1 MKNIRNFVFPFSRS
15 RRPAGQK
22 DARKTR
28 GQSLVEI
35 AIAFP
40 VLIMMLAG
48 LVEFGFM
55 LNYYLSLLD
64 ATREAARVFSSF
76 DPFEDGFKAGNC
88 MCSVSVCPDEAAE
101 DRLDANCDRNSFYQ
115 GAAAM
120 VIENLQPHGSTPE
133 ERRLDSSR
141 RIILN
146 ASTDDVVVSVFSI
159 SDGSIQHRY
168 PASGEYRWFNNA
180 DTRLTNEAIANRLV
194 SAAPDTGILLVEVFF
209 DYHQVLAL
217 PWLAPFLPDPVL
229 LHAYTIMPLAAAE
242 PKTPSP

>member
-1 MKNIRNFVFPFSRS
+1 MKNILPRKLFPFRHIHVGRFTASKS
-15 RRPAGQK
+15 
-22 DARKTR
+22 R

-64 ATREAARVFSSF
+64 STREAARTFSNF
-76 DPFEDGFKAGNC
+76 TPFEDGYTLSPRDC
-88 MCSVSVCPDEAAE
+88 TCSVASCPNEEAG
-101 DRLDANCDRNSFYQ
+101 DRVDADCDKNTFYQ
-115 GAAAM
+115 GTAGM
-120 VIENLQPHGSTPE
+120 VLDNLQPRSAMDT
-133 ERRLDSSR
+133 SR

-146 ASTDDVVVSVFSI
+146 SASDDVVVSVFSVA
-159 SDGSIQHRY
+159 SSSVTRF
-168 PASGEYRWFNNA
+168 PAGGEYRWFNNQPSRLSNAEIA
-180 DTRLTNEAIANRLV
+180 DRLIAN
-194 SAAPDTGILLVEVFF
+194 APDTGILLVEVFF

-229 LHAYTIMPLAAAE
+229 LHAYTMMPLAAAE
-242 PKTPSP
+242 PGP